1 MLRHDFV
8 GSFPR
13 ADVPLDPSLPELA
26 LIGRSNVGK
35 SSLLNALVGERI
47 ARVSQTPGKTRA
59 LNVYEIQLGRRER
72 GEVRDGAHRP
82 PGVDRRGPLP
92 SPLSL
97 YLLDLPGYGYAKASK
112 TDRAAFQRLLTGCL
126 ERARLVGVVWLLD
139 IRRTPSADDGAMQDL
154 LAARQTRVLA
164 ALTKSDKLPR
174 GERRPRERT
183 LAATLRLD
191 EDQAVVTSART
202 GEGVAELREAIEEL
216 TRETVS

>member
-1 MLRHDFV
+1 MLRPSFV
-8 GSFPR
+8 GSFLR

-35 SSLLNALVGERI
+35 SSLLNALVGQRI

-59 LNVYEIQLGRRER
+59 LNVYLLDLGRGGLGVGRYSES
-72 GEVRDGAHRP
+72 GFDSHAPRP
-82 PGVDRRGPLP
+82 TPHAF
-92 SPLSL
+92 
-97 YLLDLPGYGYAKASK
+97 YFLDLPGYGYAKASK

-139 IRRTPSADDGAMQDL
+139 IRRTPSADDSAMQDL

-164 ALTKSDKLPR
+164 ALTKGDKLPR

-191 EDQAVVTSART
+191 EEQAVVTSART
-202 GEGVAELREAIEEL
+202 GEGVAELREAIAEL
-216 TRETVS
+216 IRETVS